1 MYDYM
6 FTHILTSFITVSDNL
21 ETVNIKKHDSAYYI
35 TTDGNVK

>member
-6 FTHILTSFITVSDNL
+6 FTHTSFITVSDNL
-21 ETVNIKKHDSAYYI
+21 ETVNIKKHDIAYYI